1 MFRKKNIINM
11 KITKHLISLLL
22 ILLCTTFTIWGL
34 EKGYRDTGKSF
45 YKTDSRSIKTLNL
58 HGNPTFDRIA
68 EQILCVKE
76 RLPDCYWRSFKYPS
90 ISFYYPDS
98 IIQSDST
105 LYLENIR
112 TPISKEDLEHLLKGE
127 KVSQKVMI
135 CIFPCNR
142 PNYGN
147 SIILTTRYNFQIRKE
162 VYDLLKQLYTFK
174 RKTYSYK
181 QRYSIYTNGTDT
193 ISKPTIAVCWGAEI
207 KLLYNED
214 STIRLYWYICTDMF
228 TF

>member
-1 MFRKKNIINM
+1 MFRKINIINM
-11 KITKHLISLLL
+11 KVAKHLISLFL
-22 ILLCTTFTIWGL
+22 ILFCTTINSFGV
-34 EKGYRDTGKSF
+34 EKGYRDTGKTF

-112 TPISKEDLEHLLKGE
+112 TPISKEDLEQLLNGG
-127 KVSQKVMI
+127 KVSRMVMI
-135 CIFPCNR
+135 CILPSNI
-142 PNYGN
+142 PNYGH
-147 SIILTTRYNFQIRKE
+147 SIILTTRYNFQVDEE
-162 VYDLLKQLYTFK
+162 VYNLLKQLYTFK
-174 RKTYSYK
+174 RETYSYK
-181 QRYSIYTNGTDT
+181 HRYSILTNGTDT
-193 ISKPTIAVCWGAEI
+193 ISKPTIAVCHGAEI

-214 STIRLYWYICTDMF
+214 STIRLYSYGCTDMF

>member
-1 MFRKKNIINM
+1 MFRKINIINM
-11 KITKHLISLLL
+11 KVAKHLISLFL
-22 ILLCTTFTIWGL
+22 ILFCITINSFGV
-34 EKGYRDTGKSF
+34 EKGYRDTGKTF

-58 HGNPTFDRIA
+58 NGNPTFDRIA

-76 RLPDCYWRSFKYPS
+76 RLPKCYWRSFKYPD

-135 CIFPCNR
+135 CILPSNI
-142 PNYGN
+142 PNYGH
-147 SIILTTRYNFQIRKE
+147 SIILTTRYNFQVDEE
-162 VYDLLKQLYTFK
+162 VYNLLKQLYTFK

-181 QRYSIYTNGTDT
+181 HRYKIFTNGTDT
-193 ISKPTIAVCWGAEI
+193 ISKPTIDVCWGAELR
-207 KLLYNED
+207 LLYNED
-214 STIRLYWYICTDMF
+214 STIRLYSYDCTDMF

>member
-1 MFRKKNIINM
+1 MFQKKNIINM
-11 KITKHLISLLL
+11 KVAKHLISLFL
-22 ILLCTTFTIWGL
+22 ILFCTTINSFGV
-34 EKGYRDTGKSF
+34 EKGYRDTGKTF

-76 RLPDCYWRSFKYPS
+76 RLPKCYWRSFKYPS

-105 LYLENIR
+105 LYFENIR

-135 CIFPCNR
+135 CILPSNI

-147 SIILTTRYNFQIRKE
+147 SIILTTRYNFQVGEE
-162 VYDLLKQLYTFK
+162 VYNLLKQLYTFK

-181 QRYSIYTNGTDT
+181 HKYEIYTNGTDT
-193 ISKPTIAVCWGAEI
+193 ISRPTIAVCWGAEI
-207 KLLYNED
+207 RLLYNED
-214 STIRLYWYICTDMF
+214 SSIELYSYDCTDMF

>member
-1 MFRKKNIINM
+1 MFRKINIINM
-11 KITKHLISLLL
+11 KVAKHLISLFL
-22 ILLCTTFTIWGL
+22 ILFCTTINIFGV
-34 EKGYRDTGKSF
+34 EKGYRDTGKTF

-58 HGNPTFDRIA
+58 NGNPTFDRIA

-76 RLPDCYWRSFKYPS
+76 RLPKCYWRSFKYPD

-112 TPISKEDLEHLLKGE
+112 TPISKEDLEQLLNGG
-127 KVSQKVMI
+127 KVSRMVMI
-135 CIFPCNR
+135 CILPSNI
-142 PNYGN
+142 PNYGH
-147 SIILTTRYNFQIRKE
+147 SIILTTRYNFQVDEE
-162 VYDLLKQLYTFK
+162 VYNLLKQLYTFK

-193 ISKPTIAVCWGAEI
+193 ISKPTIAVCHGAEI
-207 KLLYNED
+207 RLLYNED
-214 STIRLYWYICTDMF
+214 SSIELYSYDCTDMF

>member
-1 MFRKKNIINM
+1 MFQKKNIINM
-11 KITKHLISLLL
+11 KVAKHLISLLL

-58 HGNPTFDRIA
+58 NGNPTFDRIA

-76 RLPDCYWRSFKYPS
+76 RLPKCYWRSFKYPE
-90 ISFYYPDS
+90 ISFYYTYS
-98 IIQSDST
+98 IVESDST
-105 LYLENIR
+105 LYFES
-112 TPISKEDLEHLLKGE
+112 ISKPINKEDFEHLLKGE

-135 CIFPCNR
+135 CILPCNR
-142 PNYGN
+142 PNFGY
-147 SIILTTRYNFQIRKE
+147 SILSTTRYNFQVGKDF
-162 VYDLLKQLYTFK
+162 YDMLKHLYAYK

-181 QRYSIYTNGTDT
+181 QKYEIYTNGTDT
-193 ISKPTIAVCWGAEI
+193 ISRPTIAVCWGAEI
-207 KLLYNED
+207 RLLYNED
-214 STIRLYWYICTDMF
+214 SSIELYSYDCTDMF

>member
-1 MFRKKNIINM
+1 MFRKINIINM
-11 KITKHLISLLL
+11 KVAKHLISLFL
-22 ILLCTTFTIWGL
+22 ILFCITINSFGV
-34 EKGYRDTGKSF
+34 EKGYRDTGKTF

-58 HGNPTFDRIA
+58 NGNPTFDRIA
-68 EQILCVKE
+68 EHILCVKE
-76 RLPDCYWRSFKYPS
+76 RLPKCYWRSFKYPD

-135 CIFPCNR
+135 CILPSNI

-147 SIILTTRYNFQIRKE
+147 SIILTTRYNFQVGEE
-162 VYDLLKQLYTFK
+162 VYNLLKQLYTFK

-181 QRYSIYTNGTDT
+181 HRYKIYTNGTDT
-193 ISKPTIAVCWGAEI
+193 ISKPTIAVCWGAELR
-207 KLLYNED
+207 LLYNED
-214 STIRLYWYICTDMF
+214 STIRLYSYDCTDMF

>member
-1 MFRKKNIINM
+1 MFQKKNIINM
-11 KITKHLISLLL
+11 KVAKHLISLFL
-22 ILLCTTFTIWGL
+22 ILFCITINSFGV
-34 EKGYRDTGKSF
+34 EKGYRDTGKTF

-68 EQILCVKE
+68 EHILYVKE
-76 RLPDCYWRSFKYPS
+76 QLPDCYWRSNKYPE
-90 ISFYYPDS
+90 ISFYYTYS
-98 IIQSDST
+98 IVESDST

-135 CIFPCNR
+135 CILPSNI
-142 PNYGN
+142 PNYGH
-147 SIILTTRYNFQIRKE
+147 SIILTTRYNFQVDEE
-162 VYDLLKQLYTFK
+162 VYNLLKQLYTFK

-193 ISKPTIAVCWGAEI
+193 ISKPTIAVCHGAEI

>member
-1 MFRKKNIINM
+1 MFRKINIINM
-11 KITKHLISLLL
+11 KVAKHLISLFL
-22 ILLCTTFTIWGL
+22 ILFCTTINSFGV
-34 EKGYRDTGKSF
+34 EKGYRDTGKTF

-207 KLLYNED
+207 RLLYNED
-214 STIRLYWYICTDMF
+214 SSIELYSYDCTDMF

>member
-1 MFRKKNIINM
+1 M
-11 KITKHLISLLL
+11 KVAKHLISLFL
-22 ILLCTTFTIWGL
+22 ILFCITINSFGV
-34 EKGYRDTGKSF
+34 EKGYRDTGKTF

-76 RLPDCYWRSFKYPS
+76 RLPKCYWRSFKYPD

-112 TPISKEDLEHLLKGE
+112 TPISKEDLEQLLNGG
-127 KVSQKVMI
+127 KVSRMVMI
-135 CIFPCNR
+135 CILPSNI
-142 PNYGN
+142 PNYGH
-147 SIILTTRYNFQIRKE
+147 SIILTTRYNFQVDEE
-162 VYDLLKQLYTFK
+162 VYNLLKQLYTFK

-181 QRYSIYTNGTDT
+181 HRYSIYTNGTDT

-207 KLLYNED
+207 RLLYNED
-214 STIRLYWYICTDMF
+214 SSIELYSYDCTDMF

>member
-1 MFRKKNIINM
+1 MFRKINIINM
-11 KITKHLISLLL
+11 KVAKHLISLFL
-22 ILLCTTFTIWGL
+22 ILFCTTINSFGV
-34 EKGYRDTGKSF
+34 EKGYRDTGKTF

-174 RKTYSYK
+174 RKAYSYK

-207 KLLYNED
+207 RLLYNED
-214 STIRLYWYICTDMF
+214 SSIELYSYDCTDMF

>member
-1 MFRKKNIINM
+1 MFRKINIINM
-11 KITKHLISLLL
+11 KVAKHLISLFL
-22 ILLCTTFTIWGL
+22 ILFCTTINSFGV
-34 EKGYRDTGKSF
+34 EKGYRDTGKTF

-58 HGNPTFDRIA
+58 NGNPTFDRIA

-76 RLPDCYWRSFKYPS
+76 RLPKCYWRSFKYPE

-105 LYLENIR
+105 LYFENIR

-135 CIFPCNR
+135 CIFPGNR

-147 SIILTTRYNFQIRKE
+147 SIILTTRYNFQVDEE
-162 VYDLLKQLYTFK
+162 VYNLLKQLYTFK

-181 QRYSIYTNGTDT
+181 HRYKIFTNGIDS
-193 ISKPTIAVCWGAEI
+193 ISKPTIDLCYGAELR
-207 KLLYNED
+207 LLYNED
-214 STIRLYWYICTDMF
+214 STIRLYSYDCTDMF

>member
-1 MFRKKNIINM
+1 MFRKINIINM
-11 KITKHLISLLL
+11 KVAKHLISLFL
-22 ILLCTTFTIWGL
+22 ILFCTTINSFGV
-34 EKGYRDTGKSF
+34 EKGYRDTGKTF

-76 RLPDCYWRSFKYPS
+76 RLPKCYWRSFKYPD

-135 CIFPCNR
+135 CILPSNI
-142 PNYGN
+142 PNYGH
-147 SIILTTRYNFQIRKE
+147 SIILTTRYNFQVDEE
-162 VYDLLKQLYTFK
+162 VYNLLKQLYTFK

-181 QRYSIYTNGTDT
+181 HRYSIYTNGTDT

-207 KLLYNED
+207 RLLYNED
-214 STIRLYWYICTDMF
+214 SSIELYSYDCTDMF

>member
-1 MFRKKNIINM
+1 MFRKINIINM
-11 KITKHLISLLL
+11 KVAKHLISLFL
-22 ILLCTTFTIWGL
+22 ILFCTTINIFGV
-34 EKGYRDTGKSF
+34 EKGYRDTGKTF

-58 HGNPTFDRIA
+58 NGNPTFDRIA

-76 RLPDCYWRSFKYPS
+76 RLPKCYWRSFKYPE

-105 LYLENIR
+105 LYFENIR
-112 TPISKEDLEHLLKGE
+112 TPISKEDLEQLLKGE

-135 CIFPCNR
+135 CILPGNR

-147 SIILTTRYNFQIRKE
+147 SIILTTRYNFQVEKDF
-162 VYDLLKQLYTFK
+162 YDMLKHLYAYK

-181 QRYSIYTNGTDT
+181 QKYEICTNGTDT
-193 ISKPTIAVCWGAEI
+193 ISRPTIAVCWGAEI
-207 KLLYNED
+207 RLLYNED
-214 STIRLYWYICTDMF
+214 SSIELYSYDCTDMF

>member
-1 MFRKKNIINM
+1 MFQKKNIINM
-11 KITKHLISLLL
+11 KVAKHLISLFL
-22 ILLCTTFTIWGL
+22 ILFCTTINIFGV

-58 HGNPTFDRIA
+58 NGNPTFDRIA

-76 RLPDCYWRSFKYPS
+76 RLPKCYWRSFKYPE

-112 TPISKEDLEHLLKGE
+112 TPISKEDLEQLLNGG
-127 KVSQKVMI
+127 KVSRMVMI
-135 CIFPCNR
+135 CILPSNI

-147 SIILTTRYNFQIRKE
+147 SIILTTRYNFQVGEE
-162 VYDLLKQLYTFK
+162 VYNLLKQLYTFK

-181 QRYSIYTNGTDT
+181 HKYEIYTNGTDT

-207 KLLYNED
+207 RLLYNED
-214 STIRLYWYICTDMF
+214 SSIELYSYDCTDMF

>member
-1 MFRKKNIINM
+1 MFRKINIINM
-11 KITKHLISLLL
+11 KVAKHLISLFL
-22 ILLCTTFTIWGL
+22 ILFCITINSFGV
-34 EKGYRDTGKSF
+34 EKGYRDTGKTF

-58 HGNPTFDRIA
+58 NGNPTFDRIA

-76 RLPDCYWRSFKYPS
+76 RLPKCYWRSFKYPD

-135 CIFPCNR
+135 CILPSNI

-147 SIILTTRYNFQIRKE
+147 SIILTTRYNFQVGEE
-162 VYDLLKQLYTFK
+162 VYNLLKQLYTFK

-181 QRYSIYTNGTDT
+181 HKYEIYTNGTDT

-207 KLLYNED
+207 RLLYNED
-214 STIRLYWYICTDMF
+214 SSIELYSYDCTDMF

>member
-1 MFRKKNIINM
+1 MFQRKNIINM
-11 KITKHLISLLL
+11 KVAKHLISLFL
-22 ILLCTTFTIWGL
+22 ILFCITINSFGV
-34 EKGYRDTGKSF
+34 EKGYRDTGKTF

-58 HGNPTFDRIA
+58 NGNPTFDRIA

-76 RLPDCYWRSFKYPS
+76 RLPKCYWRSFKYPE

-105 LYLENIR
+105 LYFENIR

-135 CIFPCNR
+135 CIFPGNR

-147 SIILTTRYNFQIRKE
+147 SIILTTRYNFQVDEE
-162 VYDLLKQLYTFK
+162 VYNLLKQLYTFK

-193 ISKPTIAVCWGAEI
+193 ISKPTIDLCYGAEI

-214 STIRLYWYICTDMF
+214 STIRLYWYICSNMF

>member
-1 MFRKKNIINM
+1 MFRKINIINM
-11 KITKHLISLLL
+11 KVAKHLISLFL
-22 ILLCTTFTIWGL
+22 ILFCTTINSFGV
-34 EKGYRDTGKSF
+34 EKGYRDTGKTF

-105 LYLENIR
+105 LYLENIH

-207 KLLYNED
+207 RLLYNED
-214 STIRLYWYICTDMF
+214 SSIELYSYDCTDMF

>member
-1 MFRKKNIINM
+1 MFRKINIINM
-11 KITKHLISLLL
+11 KVAKHLISLFL
-22 ILLCTTFTIWGL
+22 ILFCTTINSFGV
-34 EKGYRDTGKSF
+34 EKGYRDTGKTF

-58 HGNPTFDRIA
+58 NGNPTFDRIA

-76 RLPDCYWRSFKYPS
+76 RLPKCYWRSFKYPD

-193 ISKPTIAVCWGAEI
+193 ISRPTIAVCWGAEI
-207 KLLYNED
+207 RLLYNED
-214 STIRLYWYICTDMF
+214 SSIELYSYDCTDMF

>member
-1 MFRKKNIINM
+1 MFRKINIINM
-11 KITKHLISLLL
+11 KVAKHLISLFL
-22 ILLCTTFTIWGL
+22 ILFCTTINSFGV
-34 EKGYRDTGKSF
+34 EKGYRDTGKTF

-112 TPISKEDLEHLLKGE
+112 TPISTEDLEQLLNGG
-127 KVSQKVMI
+127 KVSRMVMI
-135 CIFPCNR
+135 CILPSNI
-142 PNYGN
+142 PNYGH
-147 SIILTTRYNFQIRKE
+147 SIILTTRYNFQVDEE
-162 VYDLLKQLYTFK
+162 VYNLLKQLYTFK

-181 QRYSIYTNGTDT
+181 HRYSIFTNGIDS
-193 ISKPTIAVCWGAEI
+193 ISKPTIDLCYGAELR
-207 KLLYNED
+207 LLYNED
-214 STIRLYWYICTDMF
+214 STIRLYSYGCTDMF

>member
-1 MFRKKNIINM
+1 MFRKINIINM
-11 KITKHLISLLL
+11 KVAKHLISLLL

-34 EKGYRDTGKSF
+34 EKGYRDTGKTF

-76 RLPDCYWRSFKYPS
+76 RLPECYWRSFKYPS

-214 STIRLYWYICTDMF
+214 STIRLYWYICSNMF

>member
-1 MFRKKNIINM
+1 MFQKKNIINM
-11 KITKHLISLLL
+11 KVAKHLISLFL
-22 ILLCTTFTIWGL
+22 ILFCTTINIFGV
-34 EKGYRDTGKSF
+34 EKGYRDTGKTF

-58 HGNPTFDRIA
+58 NGNPTFDRIA

-76 RLPDCYWRSFKYPS
+76 RLPECYWRSFKYPS

-105 LYLENIR
+105 LYFENIR

-135 CIFPCNR
+135 CILPSNI
-142 PNYGN
+142 PNYGH
-147 SIILTTRYNFQIRKE
+147 SIILTTRYNFQVGKV
-162 VYDLLKQLYTFK
+162 VYDRLKQLYTFK

-181 QRYSIYTNGTDT
+181 QRYSIFTNGTDT
-193 ISKPTIAVCWGAEI
+193 ISKPRIDLCWGAEI
-207 KLLYNED
+207 RLLYNED
-214 STIRLYWYICTDMF
+214 SSIELYSYDCTDMF

>member
-1 MFRKKNIINM
+1 MFQKKNIINM
-11 KITKHLISLLL
+11 KVAKHLISLLL

-58 HGNPTFDRIA
+58 NGNPTFDRIA

-76 RLPDCYWRSFKYPS
+76 RLPKCYWRSFKYPD
-90 ISFYYPDS
+90 ISFYYTYS
-98 IIQSDST
+98 IVESDST
-105 LYLENIR
+105 LYFESISK
-112 TPISKEDLEHLLKGE
+112 PISKEDLEHLLKGE

-135 CIFPCNR
+135 CILPSNI

-147 SIILTTRYNFQIRKE
+147 SIILTTRYNFQVRKE
-162 VYDLLKQLYTFK
+162 VYNLLKQLYTFK

-181 QRYSIYTNGTDT
+181 HKYEIYTNGTDT

-207 KLLYNED
+207 RLLYNED
-214 STIRLYWYICTDMF
+214 SSIELYSYDCTDMF

>member
-1 MFRKKNIINM
+1 MFRKINIINM
-11 KITKHLISLLL
+11 KVAKHLISLFL
-22 ILLCTTFTIWGL
+22 ILFCITINSFGV
-34 EKGYRDTGKSF
+34 EKGYRDTGKTF

-76 RLPDCYWRSFKYPS
+76 RLPKCYWRSFKYPD

-135 CIFPCNR
+135 CILPSNI
-142 PNYGN
+142 PNYGH
-147 SIILTTRYNFQIRKE
+147 SIILTTRYNFQVDEE
-162 VYDLLKQLYTFK
+162 VYNLLKQLYTFK

-181 QRYSIYTNGTDT
+181 HRYSIYTNGTDT

-207 KLLYNED
+207 RLLYNED
-214 STIRLYWYICTDMF
+214 SSIELYSYDCTDMF

>member
-1 MFRKKNIINM
+1 MFRKINIINM
-11 KITKHLISLLL
+11 KVAKHLISLFL
-22 ILLCTTFTIWGL
+22 ILFCTTINSFGV
-34 EKGYRDTGKSF
+34 EKGYRDTGKTF

-58 HGNPTFDRIA
+58 NGNPTFDRIA

-76 RLPDCYWRSFKYPS
+76 RLPKCYWRSFKYPD

-207 KLLYNED
+207 RLLYNED
-214 STIRLYWYICTDMF
+214 SSIELYSYDCTDMF

>member
-1 MFRKKNIINM
+1 MFRKINIINM
-11 KITKHLISLLL
+11 KVAKHLISLFL
-22 ILLCTTFTIWGL
+22 ILFCTTINSFGV
-34 EKGYRDTGKSF
+34 EKGYRDTGKTF

-76 RLPDCYWRSFKYPS
+76 RLPKCYWRSFKYPS

-105 LYLENIR
+105 LYFENIR

-135 CIFPCNR
+135 CILPCNR
-142 PNYGN
+142 PNFGY
-147 SIILTTRYNFQIRKE
+147 SILSTTRYNFQVGKDF
-162 VYDLLKQLYTFK
+162 YDMLKHLYAYK

-181 QRYSIYTNGTDT
+181 QKYEIYTNGTDT
-193 ISKPTIAVCWGAEI
+193 ISRPTIAVCWGAEI
-207 KLLYNED
+207 RLLYNED
-214 STIRLYWYICTDMF
+214 SSIELYSYDCTDMF

>member
-1 MFRKKNIINM
+1 MFRKINIINM
-11 KITKHLISLLL
+11 KVAKHLISLFL
-22 ILLCTTFTIWGL
+22 ILFCTTINSFGV
-34 EKGYRDTGKSF
+34 EKGYRDTGKTF

-76 RLPDCYWRSFKYPS
+76 RLPECYWRSFKYPS

-105 LYLENIR
+105 LYFENIR
-112 TPISKEDLEHLLKGE
+112 TPISTEDLEQLLNGG
-127 KVSQKVMI
+127 KVSRMVMI
-135 CIFPCNR
+135 CILPSNI
-142 PNYGN
+142 PNYGH
-147 SIILTTRYNFQIRKE
+147 SIILTTRYNFQVDEE
-162 VYDLLKQLYTFK
+162 VYNLLKQLYTFK

-214 STIRLYWYICTDMF
+214 STIRLYWYICSNMF

>member
-1 MFRKKNIINM
+1 MFQKKNIINM
-11 KITKHLISLLL
+11 KVAKHLISLLL

-76 RLPDCYWRSFKYPS
+76 RLPKCYWRSFKYPD
-90 ISFYYPDS
+90 ISFYYTYS
-98 IIQSDST
+98 IVESDST
-105 LYLENIR
+105 LYFES
-112 TPISKEDLEHLLKGE
+112 ISKPINKEDFEHLLKGE

-135 CIFPCNR
+135 CILPCNR
-142 PNYGN
+142 PNFGY
-147 SIILTTRYNFQIRKE
+147 SILSTTRYNFQVGKDF
-162 VYDLLKQLYTFK
+162 YDMLKHLYAYK

-181 QRYSIYTNGTDT
+181 QKYEICTNGTDT
-193 ISKPTIAVCWGAEI
+193 ISRPTIAVCWGAEI
-207 KLLYNED
+207 RLLYNED
-214 STIRLYWYICTDMF
+214 SSIELYSYDCTDMF

>member
-1 MFRKKNIINM
+1 MFRKINIINM
-11 KITKHLISLLL
+11 KVAKHLISLFL
-22 ILLCTTFTIWGL
+22 ILFCTTINSFGV
-34 EKGYRDTGKSF
+34 EKGYRDTGKTF

-58 HGNPTFDRIA
+58 NGNPTFDRIA

-76 RLPDCYWRSFKYPS
+76 RLPECYWRSFKYPS

-105 LYLENIR
+105 LYFENIR
-112 TPISKEDLEHLLKGE
+112 TPISTEDLEHLLKGE

-135 CIFPCNR
+135 CILPSNI

-147 SIILTTRYNFQIRKE
+147 SIILTTRYNFQVGEE
-162 VYDLLKQLYTFK
+162 VYNLLKQLYTFK

-181 QRYSIYTNGTDT
+181 HKYEIYTNGTDT

-207 KLLYNED
+207 RLLYNED
-214 STIRLYWYICTDMF
+214 SSIELYSYDCTDMF

>member
-1 MFRKKNIINM
+1 MFRKINIINM
-11 KITKHLISLLL
+11 KVAKHLISLFL
-22 ILLCTTFTIWGL
+22 ILFCSTINIFGV
-34 EKGYRDTGKSF
+34 EKGYRDTGKTF

-58 HGNPTFDRIA
+58 NGNPTFDRIA

-76 RLPDCYWRSFKYPS
+76 RLPKCYWRSFKYPD

-105 LYLENIR
+105 LYFENIR
-112 TPISKEDLEHLLKGE
+112 TPISTEDLEHLLKGE

-135 CIFPCNR
+135 CILPSNI
-142 PNYGN
+142 PNYGH
-147 SIILTTRYNFQIRKE
+147 SIILTTRYNFQVDEE
-162 VYDLLKQLYTFK
+162 VYNLLKQLYTFK

-214 STIRLYWYICTDMF
+214 STIRLYWYICSNMF

>member
-1 MFRKKNIINM
+1 MFRKINIINM
-11 KITKHLISLLL
+11 KVAKHLISLFL
-22 ILLCTTFTIWGL
+22 ILFCTTINSFGV
-34 EKGYRDTGKSF
+34 EKGYRDTGKTF

-76 RLPDCYWRSFKYPS
+76 RLPKCYWRSFKYPD

-135 CIFPCNR
+135 CILPSNI
-142 PNYGN
+142 PNYGH
-147 SIILTTRYNFQIRKE
+147 SIILTTRYNFQVDEE
-162 VYDLLKQLYTFK
+162 VYNLLKQLYTFK

-181 QRYSIYTNGTDT
+181 HRYSILTNGTDT

-207 KLLYNED
+207 RLLYNED
-214 STIRLYWYICTDMF
+214 SSIELYSYDCTDMF

>member
-1 MFRKKNIINM
+1 MFRKINIINM
-11 KITKHLISLLL
+11 KVAKHLISLFL
-22 ILLCTTFTIWGL
+22 ILFCTTINSFGV
-34 EKGYRDTGKSF
+34 EKGYRDTGKTF

-76 RLPDCYWRSFKYPS
+76 RLPKCYWRSFKYPD

-112 TPISKEDLEHLLKGE
+112 TPISKEDLEQLLNGG
-127 KVSQKVMI
+127 KVSRMVMI
-135 CIFPCNR
+135 CILPSNI
-142 PNYGN
+142 PNYGH
-147 SIILTTRYNFQIRKE
+147 SIILTTRYNFQVDEE
-162 VYDLLKQLYTFK
+162 VYNLLKQLYTFK

-181 QRYSIYTNGTDT
+181 HRYSILTNGTDT
-193 ISKPTIAVCWGAEI
+193 ISKPTIAVCHLSLI
-207 KLLYNED
+207 H
-214 STIRLYWYICTDMF
+214 I
-228 TF
+228 